1 MTQEDRELILKIAR
15 HFSEKYQKRTEAIL
29 HLADVIEQKQTH
41 VSISRDYLKDKDCE
55 CII

>member
-15 HFSEKYQKRTEAIL
+15 HFSEKYQQRTEAIL

-41 VSISRDYLKDKDCE
+41 ISISRNRLKDKDWE